1 MSADSLFG
9 GSSSGLT
16 DGSLALLNQFLTD
29 TVGGSTTTGTMGG
42 AGWVYG
48 SGHSGETQGAIL
60 PGLGV
65 SGGMYNGSLQLNLN
79 LPAGSGIVFEGN
91 SGMTPD
97 QAGAFLKGV
106 VDTYHPGVTQLNS
119 LYAAVD
125 QLVNAMKGSGVTT
138 LTVRVFDIL
147 NSAGNGAQAAAG
159 ALGAT
164 GPDTVIDATQTPGVQ
179 AFAVDLLHAAG
190 AVVLK
195 GVEYAAVANAGTI
208 RVEGTTPIRIQGDMA
223 SQDITGG
230 AGNDTLV
237 GGGGNDTLTGGLGN
251 DVFGFS
257 ALGHYTIKDFDAAHD
272 TIAFSS
278 TGITNIQQLAHL
290 VTSVDNAA
298 SGVTFN
304 FGHDASITLVGV
316 SAAQITSDLIKFTF

>member
-29 TVGGSTTTGTMGG
+29 TVGGSTTTGDMGG
-42 AGWVYG
+42 SGWVYG
-48 SGHSGETQGAIL
+48 TGHNGETQGAIL
-60 PGLGV
+60 PGLGL
-65 SGGMYNGSLQLNLN
+65 SGGGGLYIGSLQLDLN
-79 LPAGSGIVFEGN
+79 LPAGSGLVFEGD

-106 VDTYHPGVTQLNS
+106 VDTYHPGATQLDS

-125 QLVNAMKGSGVTT
+125 QLVGAMKGNGVST
-138 LTVRVFDIL
+138 LTVRAFDIL

-164 GPDTVIDATQTPGVQ
+164 GPDLVIDATQNAGVQ

-195 GVEYAAVANAGTI
+195 GVEYAAVTNAGTI
-208 RVEGTTPIRIQGDMA
+208 RVEGTTPIRI
-223 SQDITGG
+223 
-230 AGNDTLV
+230 
-237 GGGGNDTLTGGLGN
+237 
-251 DVFGFS
+251 
-257 ALGHYTIKDFDAAHD
+257 
-272 TIAFSS
+272 
-278 TGITNIQQLAHL
+278 
-290 VTSVDNAA
+290 
-298 SGVTFN
+298 
-304 FGHDASITLVGV
+304 
-316 SAAQITSDLIKFTF
+316 

>member
-29 TVGGSTTTGTMGG
+29 TVGGSTTTGNMGG
-42 AGWVYG
+42 SDWVYG
-48 SGHSGETQGAIL
+48 TGHSGETQGAIL
-60 PGLGV
+60 PGLGL
-65 SGGMYNGSLQLNLN
+65 SGGGGLYIGSLQLDLN
-79 LPAGSGIVFEGN
+79 LPAGSGLVFEGDA
-91 SGMTPD
+91 GMSPD

-106 VDTYHPGVTQLNS
+106 VDTYQPGATQLNS

-125 QLVNAMKGSGVTT
+125 QLVDAMKGSGVST
-138 LTVRVFDIL
+138 LTVRAFDIL
-147 NSAGNGAQAAAG
+147 NGAGNGAQAAAG
-159 ALGAT
+159 A
-164 GPDTVIDATQTPGVQ
+164 GPDTVIDATQNAGVQ
-179 AFAVDLLHAAG
+179 AFVVDLLHAAG

-195 GVEYAAVANAGTI
+195 GVEYAAVTNAGTI
-208 RVEGTTPIRIQGDMA
+208 RVEGTTPIRIQGDMT

-257 ALGHYTIKDFDAAHD
+257 ALGHYTIKDFDPAHD

-278 TGITNIQQLAHL
+278 AGITDIQQLAHL